1 MAVCVRI
8 YLREN
13 NPEPVISING
23 FCCIVGESFFAY
35 YQNECIEDMPRNVV
49 GKSAFIGLSAKSLN
63 NAILIA
69 DVATK
74 RRILGLLIGFDKSH
88 SWELYV
94 PHDKSDTL
102 KSNLQN
108 LVGHD
113 YGSIYH
119 ECFIAYEKAKHRIS
133 QLLDDYEA
141 EIE

>member
-1 MAVCVRI
+1 MAVRVRI

-23 FCCIVGESFFAY
+23 FCCIIGENILLY
-35 YQNECIEDMPRNVV
+35 YQKECIEDMPR
-49 GKSAFIGLSAKSLN
+49 GIAAITIPTGSLN
-63 NAILIA
+63 FAINIITKA
-69 DVATK
+69 DIK

-94 PHDKSDTL
+94 PHNETNTL
-102 KSNLQN
+102 KTNLQN
-108 LVGHD
+108 LIGRD

-133 QLLDDYEA
+133 QLLDKYEA
-141 EIE
+141 EAE

>member
-1 MAVCVRI
+1 MAVRVRI

-23 FCCIVGESFFAY
+23 FCCIVGENIFLY
-35 YQNECIEDMPRNVV
+35 YQKECIEDMPRGIAGNYA
-49 GKSAFIGLSAKSLN
+49 SITSSPNF
-63 NAILIA
+63 AINIITKA
-69 DVATK
+69 DIK

-94 PHDKSDTL
+94 PHNKTNTL
-102 KSNLQN
+102 KTNLQN
-108 LVGHD
+108 LIGRD

-133 QLLDDYEA
+133 QLLDKYEA
-141 EIE
+141 EAE